1 MCLLCRAKE
10 TGALIVHACGLD
22 SVPADLGV
30 LFNALQ
36 FKKGARP
43 SSVESFL
50 YLSAA
55 PDGYSGT
62 PRPACSIASMALT
75 VYVVHSSAHYA
86 TWQSAVEG
94 FSDQKTLARIRKDLK
109 AKRSKDPVPK
119 YVGPKLAV
127 KTRPF
132 RETRCGNRF
141 AIPFPGEQASSPH
154 ACVRMGI
161 IVAPLCSVQ
170 APTRAWC
177 ETLSSCWPGT
187 RTPRV

>member
-1 MCLLCRAKE
+1 
-10 TGALIVHACGLD
+10 
-22 SVPADLGV
+22 VPADLGV

-62 PRPACSIASMALT
+62 LLPACIIAFDGPDRECC
-75 VYVVHSSAHYA
+75 SSAHYA

-132 RETRCGNRF
+132 REKRCGNRF
-141 AIPFPGEQASSPH
+141 AIPFPGEQASNT
-154 ACVRMGI
+154 
-161 IVAPLCSVQ
+161 PL
-170 APTRAWC
+170 WI
-177 ETLSSCWPGT
+177 
-187 RTPRV
+187 